1 MAPQYLDLESLIL
14 RESQH
19 FDFPYCP
26 DSSGEFMTDQDLI
39 LLENCRAFVGS
50 PDAEFDVVTR
60 IDSSGQWY
68 GCVLKSEGGR
78 RTLIL
83 ENKATKPERAL
94 ELLHEASARVV
105 DQYVTCH
112 GYDLPP
118 SATSTSKTPTGMRGG
133 LVKPDVIAC
142 GSSDSEAFAS
152 DSDESVFPT
161 RRSAHRRGHRSGRE
175 AAEATN
181 MRPDR
186 TEAHSA
192 SDSDEPSYRR
202 TSPWGVNLP
211 QRPAA
216 TQTHN
221 PPQTWNNPMPAPVPV
236 PSHIPGSRR
245 APSMIP
251 PLPRNVSIAPHAM
264 GSKMYPALL
273 NINWPGNGKKNMLVQ
288 VAPALHCL
296 QSIATNEAN
305 MRPLSFASPSAPPY
319 YGLPG
324 GRGNATYRATVRRVT
339 LGEDETYEMSAF
351 GNDLTALFRSTPIIP
366 KFEIEVIT
374 VPVPPGFP
382 VIPPPR
388 PTSAASS
395 ASSRDI
401 AD

>member
-14 RESQH
+14 Q
-19 FDFPYCP
+19 
-26 DSSGEFMTDQDLI
+26 
-39 LLENCRAFVGS
+39 NCRAFIGS
-50 PDAEFDVVTR
+50 PDTDFDVATR
-60 IDSSGQWY
+60 IDPSGQWY
-68 GCVLKSEGGR
+68 AFVLKSEGGK

-83 ENKATKPERAL
+83 ENKASKPERAL

-142 GSSDSEAFAS
+142 GSSDSEAFVS
-152 DSDESVFPT
+152 DSDESVFPA
-161 RRSAHRRGHRSGRE
+161 RRSAHRRGHWSGRG

-192 SDSDEPSYRR
+192 SDSDEPSHRR
-202 TSPWGVNLP
+202 TPPWGVNLP

-216 TQTHN
+216 IQAHN
-221 PPQTWNNPMPAPVPV
+221 PPQAWNNPMPAQAPAPAPAPVPA
-236 PSHIPGSRR
+236 HIPGIR
-245 APSMIP
+245 PPGSMIP
-251 PLPRNVSIAPHAM
+251 PLARNVPIPPHGM
-264 GSKMYPALL
+264 GIKMYPALL

-305 MRPLSFASPSAPPY
+305 MRPLSFANPSAPPY
-319 YGLPG
+319 YGIPG
-324 GRGNATYRATVRRVT
+324 GRGNTTYRATVRRVT

-351 GNDLTALFRSTPIIP
+351 GNDLTALFRSTSSIP
-366 KFEIEVIT
+366 KFEIEIIT
-374 VPVPPGFP
+374 APAHPVFP
-382 VIPPPR
+382 VMPPPR

-395 ASSRDI
+395 TSSRDI

>member
-14 RESQH
+14 REFNILAFLTLPTPQ
-19 FDFPYCP
+19 
-26 DSSGEFMTDQDLI
+26 DSI
-39 LLENCRAFVGS
+39 LVENCRAFVGS

-152 DSDESVFPT
+152 DSDESVFPA

-192 SDSDEPSYRR
+192 SDTDEASHRR
-202 TSPWGVNLP
+202 TPPWGVNLP

-216 TQTHN
+216 MQTHN
-221 PPQTWNNPMPAPVPV
+221 PPQAWNNPMPAPAPVPV
-236 PSHIPGSRR
+236 PSHIPGSRPV
-245 APSMIP
+245 PSMIP
-251 PLPRNVSIAPHAM
+251 PLARNVSLPPHAM

-324 GRGNATYRATVRRVT
+324 GRGNTTYRATVRRVT

-351 GNDLTALFRSTPIIP
+351 GNDLTALFRSTSSIP
-366 KFEIEVIT
+366 KFEIEIIT
-374 VPVPPGFP
+374 VPVPHGFP
-382 VIPPPR
+382 VMPPPR